1 RVGDHPSGIPALVM
15 ALIDPDFINL
25 AGPPSLD
32 SCTRDIYQADARFT
46 PAALLA
52 MVQGVASAALHLHG
66 RGILHGDLYAHNM
79 LHSLQEE
86 GLLLG
91 DFGAASCYER
101 TDSEL
106 AGLLE
111 RLEVRA
117 FGCLLEELLAR
128 CVPCDGRLDTL
139 HVLVDDCLVEAV
151 AARPDFTEIAGRL
164 AAVAAVICAEPVLL

>member
-1 RVGDHPSGIPALVM
+1 IPALVM

-79 LHSLQEE
+79 LHSSQGE
-86 GLLLG
+86 GRLLLG

-101 TDSEL
+101 TDGEL

-128 CVPCDGRLDTL
+128 CAPYDDRLDAL
-139 HVLVDDCLVEAV
+139 HVLVDDCLAEAV
-151 AARPDFTEIAGRL
+151 AARPDFTKIAARL
-164 AAVAAVICAEPVLL
+164 AAVAPVICAEPALL